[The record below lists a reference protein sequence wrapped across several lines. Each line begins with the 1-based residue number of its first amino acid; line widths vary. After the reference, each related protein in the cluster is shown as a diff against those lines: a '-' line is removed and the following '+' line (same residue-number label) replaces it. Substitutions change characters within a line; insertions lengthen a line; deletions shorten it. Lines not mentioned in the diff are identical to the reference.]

1 MRYVRRQSTLS
12 EFCNSRGFKIVHQN
26 VRHMLSNPYLI
37 ESFINKT
44 ESKIDNS
51 SLYSSPG
58 HVFLQRNR
66 NVGACGTVGI
76 YKLFYNTKQNSI
88 ADMT

>member
-1 MRYVRRQSTLS
+1 
-12 EFCNSRGFKIVHQN
+12 
-26 VRHMLSNPYLI
+26 MLSNPYLI
-37 ESFINKT
+37 ESFLNKT

-66 NVGACGTVGI
+66 NVGASGTVGI
-76 YKLFYNTKQNSI
+76 FL
-88 ADMT
+88 